1 MFLCLF
7 AYVVNGCERRARLD
21 AIREWLDCH
30 KQEVIRFAVLFMFL
44 AVCFFGL
51 GRLIYGNTAET
62 GTGELQLD
70 ETYLAASSAESNQS
84 PEQPEESEP
93 VQEIIIVD
101 IKGAVKNP
109 GVYKAE
115 ADMRVIDV
123 IDLAGGLSE
132 AADAD
137 TVNLS
142 QRVTDQMVIYIPAI
156 GEEAERPIAAV
167 PENPLAEQENGNGVS
182 GTEKVDI
189 NTADAVLLQT
199 LNGIGEKKAALII
212 AYREENGSFQTIEE
226 IMEVSGISE
235 KTFEGFENLITVG
248 AK

>member
-1 MFLCLF
+1 M
-7 AYVVNGCERRARLD
+7 D
-21 AIREWLDCH
+21 AIREWLACH
-30 KQEVIRFAVLFMFL
+30 KQEVIRVAVLFMFI
-44 AVCFFGL
+44 AVCLFGL
-51 GRLIYGNTAET
+51 GRLIYSNTAET

-93 VQEIIIVD
+93 IQEIIIVD
-101 IKGAVKNP
+101 IKGDVKNP
-109 GVYKAE
+109 GVYRAE
-115 ADMRVIDV
+115 ADMRVIDI

-132 AADAD
+132 TAAAD

-156 GEEAERPIAAV
+156 GEEAERPIAV
-167 PENPLAEQENGNGVS
+167 TENPLAEQESGNGVS
-182 GTEKVDI
+182 GTKKVDI

-226 IMEVSGISE
+226 IMEVSGIGE
-235 KTFEGFENLITVG
+235 KTFEGFKDLIMVG

>member
-1 MFLCLF
+1 M
-7 AYVVNGCERRARLD
+7 D
-21 AIREWLDCH
+21 AIREWLAYH
-30 KQEVIRFAVLFMFL
+30 KQEVIRFAVLFLFL
-44 AVCFFGL
+44 AVCLLGL

-62 GTGELQLD
+62 GPEELLLD
-70 ETYLAASSAESNQS
+70 GSYLAASSAESSQS
-84 PEQPEESEP
+84 LEQPEESDP
-93 VQEIIIVD
+93 ILEIIIVD

-109 GVYKAE
+109 GVYRAE
-115 ADMRVIDV
+115 ADMRVIDI

-156 GEEAERPIAAV
+156 GEEAERPIVAQESTLTEQASGNEAA
-167 PENPLAEQENGNGVS
+167 ES
-182 GTEKVDI
+182 EKVDI

-226 IMEVSGISE
+226 IMEVSGIGE
-235 KTFEGFENLITVG
+235 KTFEGFKDLIKVG

>member
-1 MFLCLF
+1 MFLRLF
-7 AYVVNGCERRARLD
+7 AYVVNGCERRDSLD
-21 AIREWLDCH
+21 AIREWLACH
-30 KQEVIRFAVLFMFL
+30 KQEVIRFAVLFMFIAL
-44 AVCFFGL
+44 CLFGL
-51 GRLIYGNTAET
+51 GRLIYGSTAGT
-62 GTGELQLD
+62 DTGELQLD
-70 ETYLAASSAESNQS
+70 ETYLAANAAESNQS
-84 PEQPEESEP
+84 PEQPEESES

-109 GVYKAE
+109 GVYRAE
-115 ADMRVIDV
+115 TNMRVIDI

-132 AADAD
+132 TADAD

-142 QRVTDQMVIYIPAI
+142 QRVADQMVIYIPAI
-156 GEEAERPIAAV
+156 GEETDRPITVA
-167 PENPLAEQENGNGVS
+167 ENPLAEQESGNGVA

-212 AYREENGSFQTIEE
+212 AYREENGSFQTIED
-226 IMEVSGISE
+226 IMEVSGIGE
-235 KTFEGFENLITVG
+235 KTFEGLKNLITVG

>member
-7 AYVVNGCERRARLD
+7 AYVVSGCERRDSLD
-21 AIREWLDCH
+21 AIREWLAGH

-44 AVCFFGL
+44 AVCLFGL
-51 GRLIYGNTAET
+51 GRLISGNTAET

-70 ETYLAASSAESNQS
+70 ETYLAASSVESNQS
-84 PEQPEESEP
+84 PEQPEESEV

-109 GVYKAE
+109 GVYQAE
-115 ADMRVIDV
+115 ADMRVIDI
-123 IDLAGGLSE
+123 IDSAGGLSE
-132 AADAD
+132 AADPD
-137 TVNLS
+137 RVNLS
-142 QRVTDQMVIYIPAI
+142 QRVTDQMVIYIPAV
-156 GEEAERPIAAV
+156 GEESDRPIAA
-167 PENPLAEQENGNGVS
+167 PENPLAEQESGNGEA

-226 IMEVSGISE
+226 IMEVSGIGE

>member
-1 MFLCLF
+1 M
-7 AYVVNGCERRARLD
+7 D
-21 AIREWLDCH
+21 AIREWLACH
-30 KQEVIRFAVLFMFL
+30 KQEVVRFAVLFL
-44 AVCFFGL
+44 LLVVSLFGL

-62 GTGELQLD
+62 GTEELLLD
-70 ETYLAASSAESNQS
+70 ETYLAASTAESNQS
-84 PEQPEESEP
+84 PEQTEEADLI
-93 VQEIIIVD
+93 QEIIIVD

-109 GVYKAE
+109 GVYQAE
-115 ADMRVIDV
+115 ADMRVIDI

-132 AADAD
+132 TADAD

-142 QRVTDQMVIYIPAI
+142 QRVTDQMVIHIPAV
-156 GEEAERPIAAV
+156 GEEAVRPIAA
-167 PENPLAEQENGNGVS
+167 PENNLTEQEIVNEEA

-226 IMEVSGISE
+226 IMEVSGIGE
-235 KTFEGFENLITVG
+235 KTFEGFKNLITVG

>member
-1 MFLCLF
+1 M
-7 AYVVNGCERRARLD
+7 D
-21 AIREWLDCH
+21 AIREWLACH
-30 KQEVIRFAVLFMFL
+30 KQEVIRFAVLFLFL
-44 AVCFFGL
+44 VVCLFGL
-51 GRLIYGNTAET
+51 GRLIYGNTEEI

-70 ETYLAASSAESNQS
+70 ETYVAASSAESNQS

-93 VQEIIIVD
+93 VREIIIVD
-101 IKGAVKNP
+101 IKGAVSNP
-109 GVYKAE
+109 GVYQAE
-115 ADMRVIDV
+115 AAMRVIDI
-123 IDLAGGLSE
+123 IDLAGGLRE
-132 AADAD
+132 TADAD

-156 GEEAERPIAAV
+156 GEEAERPIAV
-167 PENPLAEQENGNGVS
+167 PENPLAEQESGNGVA

-199 LNGIGEKKAALII
+199 LNGIGEKKAVLII

-226 IMEVSGISE
+226 IMEVSGIGE
-235 KTFEGFENLITVG
+235 KTFEGFKNLITVG

>member
-1 MFLCLF
+1 MFLRLF
-7 AYVVNGCERRARLD
+7 AYVVNGCERRDSLD
-21 AIREWLDCH
+21 AIREWLACH
-30 KQEVIRFAVLFMFL
+30 KQEVIRFAVLFMFIAL
-44 AVCFFGL
+44 CLFGL
-51 GRLIYGNTAET
+51 GRLIYGSTAGT
-62 GTGELQLD
+62 DTGELLLD
-70 ETYLAASSAESNQS
+70 ETYLAVSAAESNQS

-109 GVYKAE
+109 GVYRAE
-115 ADMRVIDV
+115 ADMRVIDI

-132 AADAD
+132 TADAD

-142 QRVTDQMVIYIPAI
+142 QRVADQMVIYIPAV
-156 GEEAERPIAAV
+156 GEETDRPITVA
-167 PENPLAEQENGNGVS
+167 ENPLAEQESGNGVAE
-182 GTEKVDI
+182 TEKVDI

-212 AYREENGSFQTIEE
+212 AYREENGSFQTIED
-226 IMEVSGISE
+226 IMEVSGIGE
-235 KTFEGFENLITVG
+235 KTFEGLKDLITVG